1 MAVMGYA
8 LWSCAGTV
16 RDTVRTAR
24 AAAAR
29 RSGETAGL
37 RRRWRRANNRRSWF
51 CSSEAFHAKRIPLRV
66 KETGQN
72 LKLLGGVGIA
82 YPRGEEAEAK
92 GQHDDVPHEVLLCAM
107 SAGREELPS
116 RRLVGW

>member
-24 AAAAR
+24 AAAGR
-29 RSGETAGL
+29 RSGKTAGL

-51 CSSEAFHAKRIPLRV
+51 CSSEAFCAKRIPLRV
-66 KETGQN
+66 KETRQN
-72 LKLLGGVGIA
+72 LKPLAGVGVA
-82 YPRGEEAEAK
+82 YPRHEETEAE
-92 GQHDDVPHEVLLCAM
+92 GQHDDIQHEVLLSVAIGG
-107 SAGREELPS
+107 ARGGPFAF
-116 RRLVGW
+116 VGW